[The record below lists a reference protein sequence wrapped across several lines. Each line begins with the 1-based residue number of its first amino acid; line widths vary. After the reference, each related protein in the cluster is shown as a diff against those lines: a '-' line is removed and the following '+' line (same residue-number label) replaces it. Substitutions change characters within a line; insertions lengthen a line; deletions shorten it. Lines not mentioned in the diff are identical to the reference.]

1 MTYRHQLLLDSTR
14 WTLRSNLCYSAAMQ
28 ARDTMHLFEKKY
40 KKALDVLQPSEM
52 KAFEDLNKR
61 LKQGLR
67 FTGALYLEGLLVLAA
82 TESTE
87 AQLAVSTAEEQ
98 IRKLAAESVDRSLV
112 HPTLIKKAESLVR

>member
-1 MTYRHQLLLDSTR
+1 
-14 WTLRSNLCYSAAMQ
+14 MQ